1 MVVFPSGDLK
11 MVQLLVEGG
20 ANVFGNTKQGLPY
33 YLTGTS
39 QVGRFLLIEMPATV
53 LLDSVQI
60 QVSGSR
66 ITSFLGIRKISLIQ
80 KQLRFFVLYVAGVR
94 LLTTSLGTSA
104 VDFYV
109 FLNAFSYFVVLLL
122 PFSLQVNDYV

>member
-1 MVVFPSGDLK
+1 MPWDSPMVVFPSGDLK

-39 QVGRFLLIEMPATV
+39 QVGRFLLIEMPATE

-60 QVSGSR
+60 QVSGLR
-66 ITSFLGIRKISLIQ
+66 IPSFLIPSFLGIRKISLIQ
-80 KQLRFFVLYVAGVR
+80 KQLRFFCALRRRGQVADHISR
-94 LLTTSLGTSA
+94 NISR
-104 VDFYV
+104 
-109 FLNAFSYFVVLLL
+109 
-122 PFSLQVNDYV
+122 